1 MRGVIVVNKSAVSQL
16 IAVLM
21 GVVIAIN
28 LFSPLILKNAFA
40 ITAEE
45 MLEDPVLEKRARTIS
60 AGLRCL
66 VCQNQSIDDS
76 DAELAIDLRKQVRD
90 YLKQDMSDEAIFLA
104 LREKYG
110 EFVLLSPPI
119 QPATYL
125 LWIAPLVILGIG
137 VLLMANLFFA
147 TKKNNRGT
155 LSQNNKSTGLEA
167 VLPSSKKKKKSETG
181 EAQIPAIIKIT
192 FPVFVL
198 IISVAIYLGLGR
210 PDLNDQP
217 LAKRSEIRATAEKE
231 LEDKQNAALK
241 AFNQAKARVEK
252 NPESLSA
259 QFMLAATASQIGSIE
274 DEVNALEKSLLLS
287 GGDARIKSQLAEA
300 LTRQADGQVTKA
312 ASSLISQTLQTNPE
326 DIRALYLRGLESF
339 QKGEMGDAIIAWQST
354 ATLILPDSPLADTL
368 RSDIAKAATSNGVD
382 IPKIKFASLP
392 KSNISTSIIS
402 DLGGNNALI
411 DVNPSL
417 FEEQRSQFSNLSEIE
432 QTQFIQQMVQRLST
446 RLEQQPENFYG
457 WLQLANAHMSMQ
469 DVSSA
474 SNALNSAANAVA
486 SDEQRIALIEA
497 ALLSHTSLSL
507 TQLVETQLALLPD
520 SLRQSNSIKFLEG
533 EYWRQIGDNNTA
545 IELWS
550 DILKE
555 IPAEGQQAQT
565 LQQLIADLSK

>member
-1 MRGVIVVNKSAVSQL
+1 MRGVIGVNKSAISQL

-21 GVVIAIN
+21 GVVIAIT

-125 LWIAPLVILGIG
+125 LWIAPLAILGIG
-137 VLLMANLFFA
+137 ILLMANLFFA
-147 TKKNNRGT
+147 AKKNNRGS
-155 LSQNNKSTGLEA
+155 LSQNNKSSGLQV

-192 FPVFVL
+192 FPIFVL
-198 IISVAIYLGLGR
+198 ILSVAIYLGLGR

-217 LAKRSEIRATAEKE
+217 LAERSEIRATAEKE
-231 LEDKQNAALK
+231 LEDRQNAALK
-241 AFNQAKARVEK
+241 AFNQAKTRVEK

-274 DEVNALEKSLLLS
+274 DEVNALEKSLSLS

-312 ASSLISQTLQTNPE
+312 ASSLISQALQTNPE

-339 QKGEMGDAIIAWQST
+339 QKGEMGDAILAWQST

-392 KSNISTSIIS
+392 KSNISDSE
-402 DLGGNNALI
+402 GNNALI
-411 DVNPSL
+411 DVNPTL

-432 QTQFIQQMVQRLST
+432 QAQFIQQMVQRLSD

-457 WLQLANAHMSMQ
+457 WLQLANAHLSMQ
-469 DVSSA
+469 DVASA
-474 SNALNSAANAVA
+474 SNALNSAANAVT
-486 SDEQRIALIEA
+486 SDEHRIALIEA

-507 TQLVETQLALLPD
+507 TQLVENQLALLPD

-545 IELWS
+545 IKLWS
-550 DILKE
+550 DILNE

-565 LQQLIADLSK
+565 LQQLIAELSN

>member
-1 MRGVIVVNKSAVSQL
+1 MRGVIGVNKSAISQL

-21 GVVIAIN
+21 GVVIAIT

-125 LWIAPLVILGIG
+125 LWIAPLAILGIG
-137 VLLMANLFFA
+137 ILLMANLFFA
-147 TKKNNRGT
+147 AKKNNRGS
-155 LSQNNKSTGLEA
+155 LSQNNKSSGLQA

-181 EAQIPAIIKIT
+181 DAQIPAIIKIT

-198 IISVAIYLGLGR
+198 ILSVAIYLGLGR

-217 LAKRSEIRATAEKE
+217 LAERSEIRATAEKE
-231 LEDKQNAALK
+231 LEDKQKAALK

-274 DEVNALEKSLLLS
+274 DEVNALEKSLSLS

-312 ASSLISQTLQTNPE
+312 ASSLISQALQTNPE

-339 QKGEMGDAIIAWQST
+339 QKGEMGDAILAWQST

-392 KSNISTSIIS
+392 KSNISDS
-402 DLGGNNALI
+402 GGNNALI
-411 DVNPSL
+411 DVNPTL

-432 QTQFIQQMVQRLST
+432 QAQFIQQMVQRLSD

-457 WLQLANAHMSMQ
+457 WLQLANAHLSMQ
-469 DVSSA
+469 DVASA
-474 SNALNSAANAVA
+474 SNALNSAANAVT
-486 SDEQRIALIEA
+486 SDEHRIALIEA

-507 TQLVETQLALLPD
+507 TQLVENQLALLPD

-545 IELWS
+545 IKLWS
-550 DILKE
+550 DILNE

-565 LQQLIADLSK
+565 LQQLIAELSN

>member
-1 MRGVIVVNKSAVSQL
+1 MRGVIGVNKSAISQL

-21 GVVIAIN
+21 GVVIAIT

-125 LWIAPLVILGIG
+125 LWIAPLAILGIG
-137 VLLMANLFFA
+137 ILLMANLFFA
-147 TKKNNRGT
+147 AKKNNRGP
-155 LSQNNKSTGLEA
+155 LSQNNKSSGLEA

-181 EAQIPAIIKIT
+181 DAQIPAIIKIT

-198 IISVAIYLGLGR
+198 ILSVAIYLGLGR

-217 LAKRSEIRATAEKE
+217 LAERSEMRATAEKE
-231 LEDKQNAALK
+231 LEDRQNAALK

-274 DEVNALEKSLLLS
+274 DEVNALEKSLSLS

-312 ASSLISQTLQTNPE
+312 ASNLISQALQTNPE
-326 DIRALYLRGLESF
+326 DIRALYLRGLELF
-339 QKGEMGDAIIAWQST
+339 QKGEMGDAILAWQST

-392 KSNISTSIIS
+392 KSNISDS
-402 DLGGNNALI
+402 GGNNALI
-411 DVNPSL
+411 DVNPTL

-432 QTQFIQQMVQRLST
+432 QAQFIQQMVQRLSD

-457 WLQLANAHMSMQ
+457 WLQLANAHLSMQ
-469 DVSSA
+469 DVASA
-474 SNALNSAANAVA
+474 SNALNSAANAVT
-486 SDEQRIALIEA
+486 SDEHRIALIEA
-497 ALLSHTSLSL
+497 ALLSNTSLSL
-507 TQLVETQLALLPD
+507 TQLVKNQLALLPD

-545 IELWS
+545 IKLWS
-550 DILKE
+550 DILNE

-565 LQQLIADLSK
+565 LQQLIAELSN